1 MRLRRAVLVAVAV
14 GILARG
20 IAADPTDAVVEHAC
34 STCHTVPSP
43 QVLPRDSWRTVLYE
57 MAGIIM
63 ANVGAPKGAPPA
75 SLDFDV
81 EQLTRYYEERA
92 PRELPSP
99 DPWPAPG
106 VDPSRFVRHPMRL
119 AAGVPLASQAAFP
132 FVANARF
139 FDIDGSGRLQV
150 VAADMSAGLVLAG
163 DPRNPGAG
171 LRVLATVGN
180 PCHVEPM
187 DLDRDGLVDLVV
199 ADLGD
204 VPPEDHLKGRVLW
217 LRRRKDGTYETTV
230 LARGLPRV
238 ADVEAAD
245 VDGDGDLDLAVAAFG
260 WRTVGGIFLLENVTK
275 KGQPPAFVRREI
287 DPRPGAIHVP
297 VTDLDGDGRP
307 DFVAL
312 FAQHYESVEAFLGEG
327 KGGFKAVPLYK
338 GPHPAWGSSG
348 LQLVD
353 LDLDGDL
360 DVLVTN
366 GDMLDDFLLKPYHGI
381 RWLENKGGLR
391 FEEHPLA
398 NLPGV
403 HRAVAADVDGD
414 GDLDVVAGAYVRFK
428 VGNGP
433 PRSRPDLASLVWLEQ
448 EGPERWKRHT
458 LEQGA
463 HHLTLD
469 VADYDK
475 DGDVDI
481 VVGHFAT
488 EGAPFVEVWENLGG
502 KR

>member
-1 MRLRRAVLVAVAV
+1 MRPPRVVLVAMVA
-14 GILARG
+14 GTLAP
-20 IAADPTDAVVEHAC
+20 ATLADPTDAVVERAC
-34 STCHTVPSP
+34 STCHVVPSP
-43 QVLPRDSWRTVLYE
+43 QILPRDSWRTVLYE

-81 EQLTRYYEERA
+81 EQLTHYYEERA
-92 PRELPSP
+92 PRELPAP
-99 DPWPAPG
+99 EPWPAP
-106 VDPSRFVRHPMRL
+106 DAPARFVRHPMRL
-119 AAGVPLASQAAFP
+119 GASVPLASRPAMP

-139 FDIDGSGRLQV
+139 FDLDGAGRLQV
-150 VAADMSAGLVLAG
+150 VAVDMTSGLVMVG
-163 DPRNPGAG
+163 DPRNPEAG
-171 LRVLATVGN
+171 LRVIANAGN
-180 PCHVEPM
+180 PAHVEPV
-187 DLDRDGLVDLVV
+187 DLDRDGLMDLVV

-217 LRRRKDGTYETTV
+217 LKRQGDGTYATIV

-238 ADVEAAD
+238 ADVEAVD
-245 VDGDGDLDLAVAAFG
+245 VDGDGDTDLIVAAFG
-260 WRTVGGIFLLENVTK
+260 WRSEGGIFLLENVAK
-275 KGQPPAFVRREI
+275 KGASPSFVRREI
-287 DPRPGAIHVP
+287 DSRPGTIHVP
-297 VTDLDGDGRP
+297 VVDLDGDGRP

-312 FAQHYESVEAFLGEG
+312 LAQHYESVEFFRNEG
-327 KGGFKAVPLYK
+327 KGRFRPEVLHKA
-338 GPHPAWGSSG
+338 PHPSWGSSG

-353 LDLDGDL
+353 FDKDGDL

-366 GDMLDDFLLKPYHGI
+366 GDMLDDFLLKAYHGI

-391 FEEHPLA
+391 FEDHDLA

-403 HRAVAADVDGD
+403 HRALAADLDGD

-448 EGPERWKRHT
+448 EKPGQWKRHT

-469 VADYDK
+469 VADYDQ
-475 DGDVDI
+475 DGDLDI
-481 VVGHFAT
+481 VVGNFAID
-488 EGAPFVEVWENLGG
+488 GAPFVEIWENVGG
-502 KR
+502 KQ

>member
-1 MRLRRAVLVAVAV
+1 MRRPASVLAGLAAL
-14 GILARG
+14 ILARG
-20 IAADPTDAVVEHAC
+20 TLADPTEAVVERAC
-34 STCHTVPSP
+34 STCHAVPSP

-63 ANVGAPKGAPPA
+63 ANVGAPRGAPPA

-81 EQLTRYYEERA
+81 EQLTHYYEERA
-92 PRELPSP
+92 PRELPVPEPWPSP
-99 DPWPAPG
+99 DAPA
-106 VDPSRFVRHPMRL
+106 RFVRRPMRL
-119 AAGVPLASQAAFP
+119 APGVPLASRPAMP

-139 FDIDGSGRLQV
+139 FDLDGSGRLQV
-150 VAADMSAGLVLAG
+150 VAADMTSGLVLVG
-163 DPRNPGAG
+163 DPRTPEAG
-171 LRVLATVGN
+171 LRVIAQAGN
-180 PCHVEPM
+180 PCHLEPV
-187 DLDRDGLVDLVV
+187 DLDRDGLMDLVV

-204 VPPEDHLKGRVLW
+204 VPPEDHEKGRVLW
-217 LRRRKDGTYETTV
+217 LRLRKDGSYETIV

-245 VDGDGDLDLAVAAFG
+245 VDGDGDKDLIVAAFG
-260 WRTVGGIFLLENVTK
+260 WRSVGGILLLENVTK
-275 KGQPPAFVRREI
+275 NGASPSFVRREI
-287 DPRPGAIHVP
+287 DPRPGTIHVP
-297 VTDLDGDGRP
+297 VADLDGDGRP

-312 FAQHYESVEAFLGEG
+312 LAQHYESVEFFRNDG
-327 KGGFKAVPLYK
+327 KRGFQPQPLYK
-338 GPHPAWGSSG
+338 APHPAWGSSG

-353 LDLDGDL
+353 FDGDGDL
-360 DVLVTN
+360 DILVTN

-403 HRAVAADVDGD
+403 HRAVAADLDGD
-414 GDLDVVAGAYVRFK
+414 GDMDVVAGAYVRFK

-448 EGPERWKRHT
+448 EKPGQWKRHT

-481 VVGHFAT
+481 VVGDFAT
-488 EGAPFVEVWENLGG
+488 EGAPFVEVWENVGG